1 MITSITNKKVKNIVQ
16 LNKKAGQRRKE
27 GVFIAEGIKM
37 FLEAPDSYIQEV
49 YVSESF
55 LRSLGEGEKSKSTS
69 VGEAATAVREKLKRC
84 GYETANDDVFTKIS
98 DTQTPQGILCILK
111 QFHYS
116 FEDIMKKEGIPLF
129 LMLESL
135 QDPGNLGTIIRT
147 GEGAGVT
154 GVIMS
159 KDTVDIYNPKTIRS
173 TMGSVYRVPFLY
185 VEDIVQTVEK
195 LKRNGIQTY
204 AAHLKGEKSYYQCD
218 YRSGAAFL
226 IGNEGNGL
234 SAALAEKADEYIKIP
249 MKGEVESLNAAVSA
263 SLLVYEVTRQRE
275 GI

>member
-1 MITSITNKKVKNIVQ
+1 
-16 LNKKAGQRRKE
+16 
-27 GVFIAEGIKM
+27 
-37 FLEAPDSYIQEV
+37 
-49 YVSESF
+49 
-55 LRSLGEGEKSKSTS
+55 
-69 VGEAATAVREKLKRC
+69 
-84 GYETANDDVFTKIS
+84 
-98 DTQTPQGILCILK
+98 
-111 QFHYS
+111 
-116 FEDIMKKEGIPLF
+116 
-129 LMLESL
+129 
-135 QDPGNLGTIIRT
+135 
-147 GEGAGVT
+147 
-154 GVIMS
+154 MS

-234 SAALAEKADEYIKIP
+234 SAALAETADEYIKIP